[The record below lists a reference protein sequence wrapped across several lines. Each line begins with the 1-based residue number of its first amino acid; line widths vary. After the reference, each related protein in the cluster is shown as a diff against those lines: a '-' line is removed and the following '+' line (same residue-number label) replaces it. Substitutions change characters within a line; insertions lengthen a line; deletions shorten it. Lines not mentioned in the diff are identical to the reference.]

1 MLLLQLLS
9 KTESDSGSS
18 TFTNSYQHC
27 HKPLPETGS
36 DPGSATVKKLLQEV
50 WSDPGCAT
58 VTNPYYRLDL
68 IQDVL
73 LSQTPTRDWIWSRKF
88 YCHKTFTR
96 DWIWSRKCYCHK
108 PLLETGSDPGCATVT
123 KPLPETGFDPGSA
136 TVTNPYYRLVWWRKC
151 YCHKPLLET
160 GSDPRNATVT
170 NPYQRLDLI
179 QEVLLSQTPTTD

>member
-123 KPLPETGFDPGSA
+123 KPLPEKKGKRERIFPSNWTCRIWNNTAHECFHCMLY
-136 TVTNPYYRLVWWRKC
+136 NIL
-151 YCHKPLLET
+151 
-160 GSDPRNATVT
+160 
-170 NPYQRLDLI
+170 
-179 QEVLLSQTPTTD
+179 